1 MLSVESAIHLLRREL
16 TVASLVKGAM
26 IGGVVLCVLVGP
38 LVGWRNNAGVVLLGI
53 GVAWLVLSYRSMK
66 GSRWAAT
73 SPGLIAAGQF
83 EEAEHHIEQA
93 LRSFSLFRTVKLLS
107 VHHLA
112 VLRHAQRR
120 WQDSAV
126 LCRALLGQRLGALQ
140 GLSRQSR
147 LILADALLEM
157 GDVRGAYEAIAG
169 LYEQRLSLGEAMN
182 LLVVQ
187 LDYEARVGAW
197 GRMMENVAAKAQ
209 LCELMP
215 AANAAR
221 AQALLALAAKRT
233 GRDDWAQWL
242 RRRVELLAD
251 VQRLASERSI
261 LWEVWENS
269 GSRR

>member
-16 TVASLVKGAM
+16 TLASLVKGAL

-38 LVGWRNNAGVVLLGI
+38 LVGWRGNAGVLLLGI
-53 GVAWLVLSYRSMK
+53 GAAWLVLSYRSMK
-66 GSRWAAT
+66 GSRWVAT
-73 SPGLIAAGQF
+73 SPGLIATGQF
-83 EEAEHHIEQA
+83 EEAEQNIEQA

-197 GRMMENVAAKAQ
+197 GHMMENVKAKGH

-215 AANAAR
+215 AGNAAR

-251 VQRLASERSI
+251 VQRLASERPI
-261 LWEVWENS
+261 LWEVWETPH
-269 GSRR
+269 